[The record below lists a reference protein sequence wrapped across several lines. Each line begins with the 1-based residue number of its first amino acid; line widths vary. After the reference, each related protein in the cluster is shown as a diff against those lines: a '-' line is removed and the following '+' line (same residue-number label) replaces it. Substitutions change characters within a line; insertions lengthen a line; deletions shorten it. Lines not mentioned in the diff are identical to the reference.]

1 MSDGRHCAG
10 IVVTPDV
17 QRLVRES
24 FAKISPN
31 AEATAGVFYDRLFAL
46 DPSLRSLFKGDIAEQ
61 GRKLMTMIGT
71 AVANLHRLEAIVP
84 TVQDLG
90 RRHVGYGV
98 EPTHYQTV
106 AAALLWTLEQ
116 GLGDD
121 FTSETRQAW
130 VECYTTLAS
139 TMQQAAQTP

>member
-1 MSDGRHCAG
+1 MSDGHAG
-10 IVVTPDV
+10 NVITPDV
-17 QRLVRES
+17 QRLVRDS
-24 FAKISPN
+24 FAKIAPN
-31 AEATAGVFYDRLFAL
+31 SEAAAFMFYDRLFAL
-46 DPSLRSLFKGDIAEQ
+46 DPSLQSLFKGDMAQQ

-71 AVANLHRLEAIVP
+71 AVANLHRLDAIVP

-90 RRHVGYGV
+90 RRHIGYGV

-116 GLGDD
+116 GLGEE

-130 VECYTTLAS
+130 VACYTTLAA

>member
-1 MSDGRHCAG
+1 
-10 IVVTPDV
+10 VTPDV

-24 FAKISPN
+24 FAKLAPN

>member
-1 MSDGRHCAG
+1 M
-10 IVVTPDV
+10 TPDA
-17 QRLVRES
+17 QRLVRDS
-24 FAKISPN
+24 FAKIAPN
-31 AEATAGVFYDRLFAL
+31 AEVAAGMFYDRLFAL
-46 DPSLRSLFKGDIAEQ
+46 DPSMRPLFKGDMAEQ
-61 GRKLMTMIGT
+61 GRKLMKVIAT

-98 EPTHYQTV
+98 KPAHYQTV
-106 AAALLWTLEQ
+106 AAALLWTLER
-116 GLGDD
+116 GLGKE